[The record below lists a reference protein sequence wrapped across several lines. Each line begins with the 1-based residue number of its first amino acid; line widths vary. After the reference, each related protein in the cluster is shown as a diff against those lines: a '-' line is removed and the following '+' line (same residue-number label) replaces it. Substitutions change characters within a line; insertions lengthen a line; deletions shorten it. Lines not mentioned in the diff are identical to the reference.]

1 MKLEETD
8 MRGSIPWGQCAFVY
22 IDVIYGF
29 ETVGSYIMHS
39 RKTYLWSIDKNRWLD
54 KSPLLPQSFGI
65 EEGCLTLLNRT
76 TVLIMGVTKL
86 ECNVNWIKY

>member
-1 MKLEETD
+1 
-8 MRGSIPWGQCAFVY
+8 
-22 IDVIYGF
+22 
-29 ETVGSYIMHS
+29 MHS

-86 ECNVNWIKY
+86 ECNVNWIEF